1 MEGDRD
7 LLCYDGELGSGRGA
21 GELVRL
27 LHHGGQLHYG
37 YIKQENI
44 AKFTI
49 RIFFLLNS
57 TLNIIHTLLQLNIEL
72 KEIYVP
78 FLFYKK
84 KLYLGP
90 LRTSIK
96 PKTTGTGYFA
106 KLFNFATTLA
116 KDAFPHMI

>member
-72 KEIYVP
+72 KEIYRVRS
-78 FLFYKK
+78 LFI
-84 KLYLGP
+84 L
-90 LRTSIK
+90 
-96 PKTTGTGYFA
+96 
-106 KLFNFATTLA
+106 
-116 KDAFPHMI
+116 